1 LVSNQ
6 VWKCNQPLASYGRL
20 PITVDQTWDN
30 NLAAQADVADGVW
43 LESGCTGDN
52 DPSTIDLI
60 LNVRGNG
67 ADVGTSDDAVTV
79 KQGAHDIQITGRID
93 CGAIRNGAHQDGVQI
108 NGGTRITFYDLHSG
122 DPSTRKFTCWGA
134 GGLFYPSST
143 NGYPTDVLCVRCV
156 MVGYNQGLR
165 VDDSLR
171 SGARDSTFMSRI
183 PIAVN
188 RNGDAESP
196 VNDNNAGHI
205 R

>member
-1 LVSNQ
+1 M
-6 VWKCNQPLASYGRL
+6 CNKPLSQYGPL
-20 PITVDQTWDN
+20 PITIDHTWDN
-30 NLAAQADVADGVW
+30 NRSASSNPADSIW

-67 ADVGTSDDAVTV
+67 ADIGTGDDAVTL
-79 KQGAHDIQITGRID
+79 KQGARDIQITGRID
-93 CGAIRNGAHQDGVQI
+93 CGARRNGMHQDGVQI
-108 NGGTRITFYDLHSG
+108 NGGTRVTFYDLRSG
-122 DPSTRKFTCWGA
+122 DPSTRKYTCHGA

-143 NGYPTDVLCVRCV
+143 NGYPTDVVCVRCV

-171 SGARDSTFMSRI
+171 SGARDSTFMSRL
-183 PIAVN
+183 PLVVN
-188 RNGDAESP
+188 QNGDAESP
-196 VNDNNAGHI
+196 VNVNNTGII